1 MLTVLAVDG
10 IVHEHRVDQ
19 DLVMKN
25 VGLFDLIASLEVILW
40 VDDSCRHFLNAR
52 YVSVSMRR
60 EEKTK
65 PGKTRRV
72 GVLYHL
78 PHLRI

>member
-25 VGLFDLIASLEVILW
+25 VGLFDLIASLELILW
-40 VDDSCRHFLNAR
+40 VDDSCRHF
-52 YVSVSMRR
+52 
-60 EEKTK
+60 
-65 PGKTRRV
+65 
-72 GVLYHL
+72 
-78 PHLRI
+78 